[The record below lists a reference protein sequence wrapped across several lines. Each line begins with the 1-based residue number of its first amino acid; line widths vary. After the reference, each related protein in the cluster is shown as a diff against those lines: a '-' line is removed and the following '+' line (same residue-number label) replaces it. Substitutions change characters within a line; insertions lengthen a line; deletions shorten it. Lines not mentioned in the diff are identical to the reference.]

1 MLFRSPAVAQFET
14 GNIVGT
20 IKDSTGAVV
29 PGAKV
34 TLTNVGTGVTS
45 EKTTDANGIY
55 KAEVTVRMHDHQ
67 MVGIASDADLF
78 TALTA
83 ALAKVEKQVLH
94 QAEKWR
100 TVKRRLG
107 SVKSAGASARPVAR
121 TANRATADRAAN
133 TSPRVFTA
141 NHHQRRKPIT
151 LEEALL
157 QMEDGRDYLAYR
169 DAEKESVHMLVR
181 RRDGHFDLIES

>member
-1 MLFRSPAVAQFET
+1 MNISYKGVQNLPAQLQAKLDARLAKLSKRVDGQGEKQAH
-14 GNIVGT
+14 
-20 IKDSTGAVV
+20 VV
-29 PGAKV
+29 VSKV
-34 TLTNVGTGVTS
+34 RHLH
-45 EKTTDANGIY
+45 
-55 KAEVTVRMHDHQ
+55 KAEITVRMHDHQ

-100 TVKRRLG
+100 TVKRRSG
-107 SVKSAGASARPVAR
+107 SVKSADASARPVAR